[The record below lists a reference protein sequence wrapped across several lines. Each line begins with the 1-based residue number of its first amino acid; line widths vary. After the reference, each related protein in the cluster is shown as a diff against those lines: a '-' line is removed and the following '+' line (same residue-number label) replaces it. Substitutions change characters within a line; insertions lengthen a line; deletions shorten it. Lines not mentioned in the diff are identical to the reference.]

1 MDDKD
6 KNPKACVGVMIFK
19 DGKVLVG
26 KRHGR
31 HGEDEYAFTGGHIE
45 YMQSFE
51 DCARQ
56 ETMEEAGIKIK
67 NIKFL
72 CLANRDDYPPRH
84 EIFVG
89 VTADWEEGEPRT
101 DENERVGDWGW
112 YDLDDLP
119 KPLFKL
125 AQLMVDS
132 YKSGINY
139 YDKE

>member
-6 KNPKACVGVMIFK
+6 KNPKAGLGVMTFR

-31 HGEDEYAFTGGHIE
+31 HGENEYSFTGGHIE
-45 YMQSFE
+45 YTQSFE
-51 DCARQ
+51 ECARQ

-67 NIKFL
+67 NVKFL
-72 CLANRDDYPPRH
+72 CLANKSYYPPRH

-89 VTADWEEGEPRT
+89 VVADWAEGEPQT
-101 DENERVGDWGW
+101 FPDERVGDWGW
-112 YDLDDLP
+112 YDLDNLP
-119 KPLFKL
+119 KPLFKF
-125 AQLMVDS
+125 AELMVDS
-132 YKSGINY
+132 YKSGKNY